1 MSFIKAKDL
10 DKIHRFNKYNL
21 TEKDLKGSIKDFPLG
36 VVIRMLEEQEK
47 QGNIPNVKIFQE
59 HNYYSR
65 FSHGFDWDTT
75 EKGEI
80 FWDKVI
86 NDKDFDLFFEM
97 YPEYLDFK

>member
-10 DKIHRFNKYNL
+10 DKIRRSNKYNL
-21 TEKDLKGSIKDFPLG
+21 TEKNLIKDIKKFPLG
-36 VVIRMLEEQEK
+36 VVIRMMEEQEK
-47 QGNIPNVKIFQE
+47 QGNKPDVTVFQE

-65 FSHGFDWDTT
+65 FSKGFDWDKA